1 MTRSGSGKGREPT
14 SPEGVVSPQGRPD
27 GDGEGLGGASACV
40 CLHRCGSKG
49 LCVCACVC
57 ARLCERVCVCVVWCE
72 CVWVCV
78 VWCVWVCVGVCS
90 EVCVSVCVA
99 VGARVLLQQLRGW
112 MDCTHV
118 YPGRSPAARIAL
130 QGRQDRHMG
139 LGGWGAVTLGWG
151 GTVTRAGGVGDSHT
165 WLGGA
170 GGQHRAGGGG
180 GQSHRA
186 RKGRAA
192 RDNPSPQSPVCPAGR
207 RWGWVQ
213 GTHGEAREALGAV
226 SGGAV
231 FTLGSRRVR
240 SSWDSPRPGAT
251 GPQGPRQPP
260 PPGPCPGARVTHPF
274 PHQPGVSGGS
284 CRPWGSL
291 GTLRRRRRSGPRRPA
306 TRAPRPLGGKEE
318 GDFGGMTSWPSTEL
332 TRRT

>member
-139 LGGWGAVTLGWG
+139 LGGRHTGLG
-151 GTVTRAGGVGDSHT
+151 GDSHT
-165 WLGGA
+165 GWGG
-170 GGQHRAGGGG
+170 GGQSYLAGGGG
-180 GQSHRA
+180 GA
-186 RKGRAA
+186 GAGGGGGGAGAPGAEGGGRGGQPQ
-192 RDNPSPQSPVCPAGR
+192 PSEPSVPSWPEVGVGSGHSRGSQGSPRCRFRGGRLHPGEQTCAVIVGLAPAGR
-207 RWGWVQ
+207 HRTPGPQAAPTPRAMPWGPC
-213 GTHGEAREALGAV
+213 HSPFPPSARGLRGVLPALGLPWDPKEEKAKWTQAA
-226 SGGAV
+226 SH
-231 FTLGSRRVR
+231 TGSEAARRE
-240 SSWDSPRPGAT
+240 G
-251 GPQGPRQPP
+251 
-260 PPGPCPGARVTHPF
+260 
-274 PHQPGVSGGS
+274 
-284 CRPWGSL
+284 
-291 GTLRRRRRSGPRRPA
+291 RRRLWRHDVLA
-306 TRAPRPLGGKEE
+306 
-318 GDFGGMTSWPSTEL
+318 
-332 TRRT
+332 